1 MLFRSVADEV
11 RKLAEKTMS
20 ATGQVGESVR
30 GIQNGA
36 RANMD
41 NMEKSVQAIGEV
53 TALAREAGISLGA
66 IVTLVQDAAREVH
79 EITLASDEQNRV
91 SDSIASVMSEING
104 ISQDTLTSMHEAA
117 AEVSKLSEQVRDLM
131 ILTRDLTHEDAA

>member
-1 MLFRSVADEV
+1 M
-11 RKLAEKTMS
+11 
-20 ATGQVGESVR
+20 
-30 GIQNGA
+30 
-36 RANMD
+36 
-41 NMEKSVQAIGEV
+41 
-53 TALAREAGISLGA
+53 
-66 IVTLVQDAAREVH
+66 H